1 MSEKEYKLPE
11 TLLKIVHA
19 DKDYS
24 IFLLE
29 GHNLIFFPAWPNG
42 EWNIGD
48 VQHSSRHRRATD
60 AEIKFYFDQ
69 LAPEMEW
76 HKATIKFWRSVDV
89 FGKEG
94 SAEKEQAIKNRI
106 LTSSK

>member
-1 MSEKEYKLPE
+1 MSENEYQLAETFLTIQKRDPE
-11 TLLKIVHA
+11 
-19 DKDYS
+19 YS

-29 GHNLIFFPAWPNG
+29 GENLIFFPAWPNG

-60 AEIKFYFDQ
+60 AEMEHYLGQ
-69 LAPEMEW
+69 VAPEMDWKEA
-76 HKATIKFWRSVDV
+76 KVKLWRSVDV

-94 SAEKEQAIKNRI
+94 SAEKEEGIKSRI
-106 LTSSK
+106 LNQ